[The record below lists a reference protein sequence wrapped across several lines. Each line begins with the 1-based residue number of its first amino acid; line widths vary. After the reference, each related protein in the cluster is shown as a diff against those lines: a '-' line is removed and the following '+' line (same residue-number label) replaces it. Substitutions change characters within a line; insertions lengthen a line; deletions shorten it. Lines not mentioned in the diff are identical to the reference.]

1 MEISKNIATRPA
13 GSTIKRKYSPSF
25 YIHLAGLF
33 LLIVL
38 WSYAVFVKLADW
50 QLYTRQMQAQPFS
63 PAIKLALTF
72 AIPIFEGI
80 AASLLILKFRLLGLW
95 ISLILLLGFTLYVI
109 LVLAR
114 FFPLV
119 PCSCGGLISR
129 MSWRTHLCFNLAFI
143 FLIIHSFWFDLK
155 KKGGSLAEKK

>member
-1 MEISKNIATRPA
+1 MEISKNIAKRPA
-13 GSTIKRKYSPSF
+13 GSPIKKKYFPTLYLHS
-25 YIHLAGLF
+25 AGLF
-33 LLIVL
+33 LLILL

-50 QLYTRQMQAQPFS
+50 QQYTRQMQEQPFS
-63 PAIKLALTF
+63 ISIKLALTF
-72 AIPIFEGI
+72 AIPLFEGI
-80 AASLLILKFRLLGLW
+80 AALLLILKFRLFGLW

-129 MSWRTHLCFNLAFI
+129 MGWRTHLWFNLAFI
-143 FLIIHSFWFDLK
+143 FLIVHSFWFELK

>member
-25 YIHLAGLF
+25 YIHSAGLF
-33 LLIVL
+33 LMIVL
-38 WSYAVFVKLADW
+38 WSYAVFVKVADW
-50 QLYTRQMQAQPFS
+50 QLYTRQTQAQPFS

-80 AASLLILKFRLLGLW
+80 AGLLLILKFRLLGLW

-129 MSWRTHLCFNLAFI
+129 MSWRTHLWFNLAFI
-143 FLIIHSFWFDLK
+143 FVIIHSFWFELK